1 MKKQLS
7 ILALLMLFLS
17 SCYTAGKCPTTNKK
31 YFYKGIKGS
40 KPLYKGYKGSGFNRT
55 YTK

>member
-7 ILALLMLFLS
+7 ILTALMLFLT

-31 YFYKGIKGS
+31 YFYKGIKPS
-40 KPLYKGYKGSGFNRT
+40 KPLYKGYGSKRYNQM
-55 YTK
+55 YK